1 MGRNDEYSRDAHEY
15 ELAYDSDESDEFDNE
30 LDPEDWQDMY
40 SEELLNAWMIIRDY
54 MDENYIHT
62 KAGFPDFVD
71 LVLHPERWYT
81 LQDPSLCQRVM
92 WGSIKDMP
100 IVSERVQAENFYGW
114 SENFIDYF

>member
-40 SEELLNAWMIIRDY
+40 SEELLDAWMNVRGIL
-54 MDENYIHT
+54 DENYIQY
-62 KAGFPDFVD
+62 KAGYPDFVE
-71 LVLHPERWYT
+71 LVLHPTKWYSV
-81 LQDPSLCQRVM
+81 QQPSLLQRTM
-92 WGSIKDMP
+92 WLAIKDAP
-100 IVSERVQAENFYGW
+100 IVGERLQAENFYAW